1 MGRGAISCDAG
12 LLGAGKGARAVVQG
26 RPPSRPSSLLQ
37 AQPSPAL
44 QALDLLLQPLR
55 PLPGQPHCLELQ
67 PLPCP
72 PRVALFP
79 HGSA

>member
-1 MGRGAISCDAG
+1 MGRGAVSCDAG
-12 LLGAGKGARAVVQG
+12 LLDAGQGARAVVQG
-26 RPPSRPSSLLQ
+26 RPLSRQSSLLQ

-44 QALDLLLQPLR
+44 PALELLLQPLR

-67 PLPCP
+67 PLPCRLRAAP
-72 PRVALFP
+72 HP